1 MSVAYI
7 EFVSVDDSGTE
18 RTVVLPNPVVFTE
31 PAEGGGHTIEVLSG
45 PVRCRAA
52 AGYSLEAFKSA
63 IGRSVYGGPTAGNAV
78 VTVGRDVK

>member
-18 RTVVLPNPVVFTE
+18 RKVIAPNPVVFSE
-31 PAEGGGHTIEVLSG
+31 PNPYNPDYIEVLSG

-52 AGYSLEAFKSA
+52 SGYSFEAFKSA
-63 IGRSVYGGPTAGNAV
+63 IGRSIYGGITTGNAV
-78 VTVGRDVK
+78 ATVVRDVK

>member
-7 EFVSVDDSGTE
+7 EFVSVDDTGTE
-18 RTVVLPNPVVFTE
+18 RTVVVPNPVVFTE

-52 AGYSLEAFKSA
+52 AGYSLVAFTKA
-63 IGRSVYGGPTAGNAV
+63 IDRSIYDAEKHGGAV
-78 VTVGRDVK
+78 ARVSRT

>member
-18 RTVVLPNPVVFTE
+18 RTVVLPNPIVFTE

-52 AGYSLEAFKSA
+52 AGYSLEAFTKA
-63 IGRSVYGGPTAGNAV
+63 IDRSIYGAAQGMGAV
-78 VTVGRDVK
+78 ARVSHT

>member
-7 EFVSVDDSGTE
+7 EFVSVDEWNTE

-52 AGYSLEAFKSA
+52 AGYSLVAFTKA
-63 IGRSVYGGPTAGNAV
+63 IDHSIWGAAQGPGAV
-78 VTVGRDVK
+78 VRVSRT